1 MQAIS
6 SALGGLQQAES
17 LLNRTANHIAQA
29 ASPSSDPTDQV
40 SLSDDAVSLLQAK
53 NSYAANLGSIKVA
66 DEMQKSALSLLA

>member
-6 SALGGLQQAES
+6 SAPGGLQQAED

-29 ASPSSDPTDQV
+29 ASPATAPTDQV

-53 NSYAANLGSIKVA
+53 NSYAANLDSIKVA
-66 DEMQKSALSLLA
+66 DDMLKSTLSLLA